1 MLIFFRA
8 KVHFFSL
15 TMPFVFFLIWGNEC
29 TLITLQCEWLTCHN
43 LGLRASP
50 VEVCISILK
59 QQVGFFKKKPMKR
72 SAAVCYKRFPFA
84 LDSSVIDSLVR
95 H

>member
-1 MLIFFRA
+1 
-8 KVHFFSL
+8 
-15 TMPFVFFLIWGNEC
+15 MPRQIGVFEYYI
-29 TLITLQCEWLTCHN
+29 
-43 LGLRASP
+43 
-50 VEVCISILK
+50 K
-59 QQVGFFKKKPMKR
+59 QVGFFKKKPMKR